1 VTPDQVLY
9 VILSAIGAINAYF
22 VRGMLS
28 SLNQVKLQTA
38 VLIEKSEAKETRLTK
53 AERELDKM
61 RDKFHE
67 LNTHIHQLKNFELLK
82 ED

>member
-1 VTPDQVLY
+1 MTPDQVLY